1 VRASHTCLDNIP
13 GVCLTPLPIL
23 TQLIR
28 ISLIAR
34 SPPKQDDPVWN
45 EVIEAGL
52 VREVREYLERN
63 REAFKLGASRAGER
77 ADHHGRQ

>member
-1 VRASHTCLDNIP
+1 MRASHTCLDSIP
-13 GVCLTPLPIL
+13 GVCLTSLPIL
-23 TQLIR
+23 TQPIR
-28 ISLIAR
+28 I
-34 SPPKQDDPVWN
+34 PPREQDDPAWN

-63 REAFKLGASRAGER
+63 REAFKLGASRAGDR